1 MIGSWS
7 SSYSNAFIYRFDNA
21 YLLRYQVKY
30 VLTERSCHDPLE
42 NYIGRQRPMGRRRDD
57 PNLKTF
63 GYQDNKMRNSNIF
76 RPISGNSRKETPT
89 F

>member
-1 MIGSWS
+1 
-7 SSYSNAFIYRFDNA
+7 
-21 YLLRYQVKY
+21 
-30 VLTERSCHDPLE
+30 
-42 NYIGRQRPMGRRRDD
+42 MGRRRDD